1 MNNLVIVK
9 RNEAF
14 TDSLM
19 IAEGTG
25 NKHYAVRQLIDKY
38 ISDFQEFGKVTF
50 EMRPLESGQ
59 SMKVYLLNEG
69 QATLLLTYMK
79 NTEKI
84 RAFKK
89 RLVAEFL
96 RMKQVLSERQTIEHI
111 ETRRQGKFTRRAET
125 DAIQEFTEYAR
136 LQGSTNFMMYYKHY
150 SDLANKAVGITD
162 RNLAT
167 IVQLNRLELVENI
180 ILNQIR
186 EGMKQELHYKEIYAL
201 CKKQVELFS
210 NVALLDKAV

>member
-1 MNNLVIVK
+1 
-9 RNEAF
+9 
-14 TDSLM
+14 M

-38 ISDFQEFGKVTF
+38 ISDFEEFGKVTF
-50 EMRPLESGQ
+50 EMYPLKSGQ
-59 SMKVYLLNEG
+59 SIKIYLLNEE
-69 QATLLLTYMK
+69 QSTLLLTYMR
-79 NTEKI
+79 NSDKI

-89 RLVAEFL
+89 RLVAEFYQMRKIL
-96 RMKQVLSERQTIEHI
+96 QEKQTVEWL
-111 ETRRQGKFTRRAET
+111 ETRKQGQFVRKET
-125 DAIQEFTEYAR
+125 ADTIKQLCEYAKA
-136 LQGSTNFMMYYKHY
+136 QGSTHSAWFY
-150 SDLANKAVGITD
+150 SNYTQLANKAVGITD

-167 IVQLNRLELVENI
+167 IVQLNRLELVEGI

-201 CKKQVELFS
+201 CKQQVELFS